1 MASTSTYG
9 SMTLRERTTEKPK
22 ESKEEP
28 DLNRHVSER
37 ELKKIEKLESKAPRR
52 KRNKYPRKYN
62 SQGIHI
68 ASGIDLCDCLEVE
81 CEGCYTPCP
90 KCSSEKC
97 GTECRQ
103 NRRWEYEAY
112 KIEGSDIVV
121 SNPTMKWKEGE
132 AQKLKFENFY
142 D

>member
-1 MASTSTYG
+1 MIIQLK
-9 SMTLRERTTEKPK
+9 TLFFRPK
-22 ESKEEP
+22 
-28 DLNRHVSER
+28 
-37 ELKKIEKLESKAPRR
+37 KKRS
-52 KRNKYPRKYN
+52 KYPCKYD
-62 SQGIHI
+62 SKGIHI
-68 ASGIDLCDCLEVE
+68 ASGMDLCDCLEVE

-90 KCSSEKC
+90 NCSSEKC

-121 SNPTMKWKEGE
+121 TNPTMKWKEGE
-132 AQKLKFENFY
+132 AQRLKFENFY